1 MNVDVVMPAYKP
13 GQKFIRL
20 IGMLSKQTVPV
31 GKIIVMN
38 TEEKWWSDRLVGE
51 LKASADKV
59 EVHHLTKAEFDHA
72 GTRNAGIA
80 HSDAEYVI
88 LMTDDAIPYDQELVE
103 NLLKP
108 FSDPKVG
115 AVYAR
120 QLAGEKAGIAER
132 FSREFNYPDRSEK
145 KTIADLSRLGI
156 KTFFCSNVCAAYRR
170 KLFDELGGFKEP
182 AIFNEDMVYAAT
194 LMDHGYAVCYAADAK
209 VIHSHAYSNAQQM
222 HRNFDL
228 AVSQAM
234 HPEVF
239 GRVKSESEG
248 VRFVMRAFGYFTKH
262 GRPFAIVPFVITS
275 ANKYYGY
282 RMGKRYR
289 ELPEKTIMKYT
300 MNPAFFEKMR
310 GKI

>member
-1 MNVDVVMPAYKP
+1 MNVDVVIPAYKP

-108 FSDPKVG
+108 FSELLIPRFG
-115 AVYAR
+115 QTSAQ
-120 QLAGEKAGIAER
+120 QLR
-132 FSREFNYPDRSEK
+132 
-145 KTIADLSRLGI
+145 DLSCRMIVGL
-156 KTFFCSNVCAAYRR
+156 VW
-170 KLFDELGGFKEP
+170 KEQ
-182 AIFNEDMVYAAT
+182 IE
-194 LMDHGYAVCYAADAK
+194 
-209 VIHSHAYSNAQQM
+209 
-222 HRNFDL
+222 
-228 AVSQAM
+228 
-234 HPEVF
+234 
-239 GRVKSESEG
+239 
-248 VRFVMRAFGYFTKH
+248 
-262 GRPFAIVPFVITS
+262 
-275 ANKYYGY
+275 
-282 RMGKRYR
+282 
-289 ELPEKTIMKYT
+289 
-300 MNPAFFEKMR
+300 
-310 GKI
+310 